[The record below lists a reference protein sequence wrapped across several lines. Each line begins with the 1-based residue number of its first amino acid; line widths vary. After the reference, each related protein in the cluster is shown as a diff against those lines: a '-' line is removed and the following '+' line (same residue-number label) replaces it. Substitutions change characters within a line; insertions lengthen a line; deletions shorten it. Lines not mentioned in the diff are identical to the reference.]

1 MGSDFYYQHILTL
14 TELDLV
20 MNDKSYRKKVD
31 KVITFIKKTAKSINK
46 VDRKHRKWT
55 RFKNEYRPANKR
67 YIPKATRKAVSIRD
81 NYSCVKCGNQ
91 KDLHMDHIIPESR
104 NGSNELENLQV
115 LCKDC
120 NLRKGV
126 S

>member
-31 KVITFIKKTAKSINK
+31 KIIAFLKKAAKSINK
-46 VDRKHRKWT
+46 VDQKHRKWT

-67 YIPKATRKAVSIRD
+67 YIPKATRKAVLIRD

-91 KDLHMDHIIPESR
+91 KDLHMDHIIPDSK

-115 LCKDC
+115 LCQDC

>member
-55 RFKNEYRPANKR
+55 RFKNEYQPANKR
-67 YIPKATRKAVSIRD
+67 YIPKPTRKAVLIRD
-81 NYSCVKCGNQ
+81 NYRCVKCGNQ
-91 KDLHMDHIIPESR
+91 KDLHMDHIIPDSK

>member
-1 MGSDFYYQHILTL
+1 MYLYFQLILTL
-14 TELDLV
+14 SKLDLV
-20 MNDKSYRKKVD
+20 MNDKSFRKKVD

-46 VDRKHRKWT
+46 VERKHRKWT
-55 RFKNEYRPANKR
+55 RFKNEYQPANKR
-67 YIPKATRKAVSIRD
+67 YIPKPTRKAVLIRD

>member
-1 MGSDFYYQHILTL
+1 MSDK
-14 TELDLV
+14 
-20 MNDKSYRKKVD
+20 NYRKDID

-46 VDRKHRKWT
+46 VERKHRKWI

-67 YIPKATRKAVSIRD
+67 YIPKATRKAVLIRD
-81 NYSCVKCGNQ
+81 NYRCVKCGNQ